1 LCCELPF
8 AVVGLVGLVLVV
20 AGVTPELLA
29 VVLLV
34 VVGTLTVVGLGLE
47 ADAGAPEVP
56 VPEEALVPAAAA
68 PWVEAGWGR

>member
-1 LCCELPF
+1 
-8 AVVGLVGLVLVV
+8 
-20 AGVTPELLA
+20 LLA